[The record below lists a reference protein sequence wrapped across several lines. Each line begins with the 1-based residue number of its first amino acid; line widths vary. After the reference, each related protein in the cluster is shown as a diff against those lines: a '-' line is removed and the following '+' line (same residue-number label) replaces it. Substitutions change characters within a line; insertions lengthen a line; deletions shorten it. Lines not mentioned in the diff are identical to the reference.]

1 MKNPRRQGV
10 LCSYRLREFG
20 HPIRPTVLLLT
31 ADNDRI
37 FMAQENKD
45 RSAILMY
52 RFK

>member
-1 MKNPRRQGV
+1 
-10 LCSYRLREFG
+10 
-20 HPIRPTVLLLT
+20 VLLLT